1 MRQKSRGGKGI
12 EKNLQ
17 KSCSKDA
24 ADAGRTDSVTKT
36 AGWVDE
42 AIKVNSKD
50 AGIKGFD
57 ETDAAGKSQRERHRK
72 SCRKVAVKIRQA
84 PAGPIRQRIHQ
95 LGRCDR
101 KIEQQISGRKV
112 AEEMLQQ
119 RCGRRRQ
126 YLSGKKDFCE
136 TDSAKNLGLSMRQ
149 EGCGGE
155 GTGKKDARLKL
166 RKRLE
171 YFQPAVSALFGVEL
185 GAVDIFIL
193 YGRRD
198 PRAVVGNGRYIPITS
213 DCVVGMDKVDIF
225 AVLQVLKDGTAPA
238 KLKTVPPYLRY
249 FKVCFYGHDSA
260 RYQSE
265 ARLFIKF
272 QAFVEQKLHTETYAQ
287 NGLALFGLSL

>member
-126 YLSGKKDFCE
+126 DRFGSEYTSW
-136 TDSAKNLGLSMRQ
+136 AVA
-149 EGCGGE
+149 
-155 GTGKKDARLKL
+155 TGKLSSKYPAEKL
-166 RKRLE
+166 QKRCC
-171 YFQPAVSALFGVEL
+171 SK
-185 GAVDIFIL
+185 GAA
-193 YGRRD
+193 G
-198 PRAVVGNGRYIPITS
+198 AGNTY
-213 DCVVGMDKVDIF
+213 
-225 AVLQVLKDGTAPA
+225 PA
-238 KLKTVPPYLRY
+238 KKTSVRPIRP
-249 FKVCFYGHDSA
+249 K
-260 RYQSE
+260 
-265 ARLFIKF
+265 
-272 QAFVEQKLHTETYAQ
+272 T
-287 NGLALFGLSL
+287 